1 MKYQQDDVKCSFR
14 WISDF
19 HQQTLSELAVSSGL
33 TGSQLLVAANEET
46 LRRSGLPME
55 LLPGPTH
62 FVAPGGERYYTPT
75 QLGRPYGMSAQKLNK
90 LLEARG
96 LQTKRFGAW
105 CMTPLGSAY
114 GVMLDTSKRH
124 HSGTMVQQ
132 LKWRATVLDVLDLAG

>member
-1 MKYQQDDVKCSFR
+1 MQR
-14 WISDF
+14 
-19 HQQTLSELAVSSGL
+19 A
-33 TGSQLLVAANEET
+33 
-46 LRRSGLPME
+46 GLPAA

-62 FVAPGGERYYTPT
+62 FVAPGGERYFTPT
-75 QLGRPYGMSAQKLNK
+75 QLGQPYGMSAQKLNK

-96 LQTKRFGAW
+96 LQSKRFGAW

-132 LKWRATVLDVLDLAG
+132 LKWSATVLDVLDLAG